1 MDLTEAKTGED
12 YVVKDI
18 VSSDDELKSFL
29 FSLGCYS
36 GEPVTV
42 VSRVKGGCVVS
53 IKDARYNIDNDLAKA
68 IVV

>member
-12 YVVKDI
+12 YIVKDI
-18 VSSDDELKSFL
+18 VSTDDELKSFL

-42 VSRVKGGCVVS
+42 VSRVKGCCVVS
-53 IKDARYNIDNDLAKA
+53 IKEARYNIYNDLAKV